1 MEQQFDYDFDE
12 LRRAVTKRLMEEQAM
27 DFDEAWS
34 TAPELIRTGCRF
46 NHVGIECFTK
56 RDCLWCGFNPEVSAQ
71 RKRNIWPRKPGTE
84 KPVGIDK
91 RVLESVVRE
100 ISRI

>member
-1 MEQQFDYDFDE
+1 MELDFDKMRE
-12 LRRAVTKRLMEEQAM
+12 AVAMRLIKEQNM
-27 DFDEAWS
+27 DADEAWMA
-34 TAPELIRTGCRF
+34 APELIRTGCRF